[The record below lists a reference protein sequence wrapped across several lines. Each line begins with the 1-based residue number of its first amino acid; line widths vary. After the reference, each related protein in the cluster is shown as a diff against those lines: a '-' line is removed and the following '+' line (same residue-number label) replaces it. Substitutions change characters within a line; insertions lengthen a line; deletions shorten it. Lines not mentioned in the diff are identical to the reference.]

1 MTLRFLLVEGI
12 SSVRRVA
19 AASMIGAFV
28 IGVAL
33 AIVGGLVLVAIA
45 YRSELNMARA
55 SAAVEVFLDDD
66 IALPRAR
73 MIADEITSFPSVS
86 AARVRSREEAAE
98 LFDMNRTVDT
108 AAARELLPLPLT
120 IQVELEQDAQDIV
133 SMQAVRED
141 LSGIVGVEDVAFPGE
156 LVAIVDSRSRLFFRI
171 ALSIG
176 VALTL
181 AVLGIM
187 ATTAQLAVV
196 SRRSVIRTMWL
207 LGAERRWVLAP
218 FVIQGMIIGMAGGT
232 LATLIQY
239 LSWLLFPGIE
249 SLLESSGLRYLP
261 LVFPVVGLILGG
273 LGSAAASGYYTR
285 EVERPLE
292 ARRAAP

>member
-1 MTLRFLLVEGI
+1 MTLRFLIVEGI
-12 SSVRRVA
+12 ASVRRVA

-33 AIVGGLVLVAIA
+33 AIVGGLMLVAIA
-45 YRSELNMARA
+45 YRSELNTARA

-66 IALPRAR
+66 VSISRAA
-73 MIADEITSFPSVS
+73 MIADEITSFPSIAS
-86 AARVRSREEAAE
+86 ARVRSRQEAAR
-98 LFDMNRTVDT
+98 LFDMNTSVDT
-108 AAARELLPLPLT
+108 VATRDLLPLPLT
-120 IQVELEQDAQDIV
+120 IQVELDRESQDVA
-133 SMQAVRED
+133 SMETIRRSLA
-141 LSGIVGVEDVAFPGE
+141 GIPGIEDVAFPGE
-156 LVAIVDSRSRLFFRI
+156 LVEIVDKRSRLFFRI

-176 VALTL
+176 AALTL

-218 FVIQGMIIGMAGGT
+218 FVIQGMIIGLSGGI
-232 LATLIQY
+232 LATIIQY

-249 SLLESSGLRYLP
+249 TLLESSGLRYLP
-261 LVFPVVGLILGG
+261 FVFPLVGLVLGG

-285 EVERPLE
+285 EES
-292 ARRAAP
+292 